1 MEADGMETLLAWK
14 KQLLEDMTNKQ
25 VLGHRWKRVEQEQ
38 REFAMVGGA
47 RMVPLLQ
54 GRQHR
59 GEY

>member
-1 MEADGMETLLAWK
+1 MEGDGVETLLAWK
-14 KQLLEDMTNKQ
+14 KHLLEDVTNKQ
-25 VLGHRWKRVEQEQ
+25 VLGNRWKLVEQEQ
-38 REFAMVGGA
+38 REFPMVEGA